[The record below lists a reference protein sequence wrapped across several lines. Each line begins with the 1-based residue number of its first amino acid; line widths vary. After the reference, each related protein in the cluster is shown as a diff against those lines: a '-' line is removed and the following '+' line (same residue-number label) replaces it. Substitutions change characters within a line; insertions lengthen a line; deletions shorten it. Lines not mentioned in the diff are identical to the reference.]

1 MMFYIVRFIGNDINV
16 LAECKT
22 YDEAKERGTMLS
34 KQLGKVSMISGEK
47 ENGKFKKFR
56 LHKTWR

>member
-1 MMFYIVRFIGNDINV
+1 MFYIVKFVGDNINI

-22 YDEAKERGTMLS
+22 YDEAKEQGTMLS
-34 KQLGKVSMISGEK
+34 KQHGKVSMISGEQ